1 MQWLPGFTDFFMSP
15 VTGRINLSAFP
26 DLTDDYIWIGDPNDR
41 PISSPIIID
50 LRLEIIDLRNRLSET
65 RFILQT
71 PSAGFDSSQALD
83 QLVNGILKHDTGV
96 VEIAVPGTDYMLPS
110 LTYKNVWIGDVT
122 NKPAEFP
129 RIQVENLPTMLNS
142 DPFKLL
148 GAYNLYSG
156 SSNPLSLGEPEII
169 LRINITNLPD
179 LTVGKL
185 WYGTDSSNPLNFGS
199 NRPVEITV
207 LPLTNMA
214 DLPTD
219 NVWVGDGSNRPAPSP
234 MIPISVLP
242 NLPTDNV
249 WVGDAMNRP
258 VPSTVI
264 PGGSLPDLAFTYI
277 WIGDASNR
285 PVASPH
291 IEIGNLPDLATN
303 NFWVGDGTNR
313 PVAVTVIPDDALP
326 DLAYTNIWIGS
337 VTNRPVASPNIEV
350 LNLPNL
356 TDTYL
361 WLGDGGNRPVEVPH
375 IEIENLPDLTWTY
388 IWRGDI
394 TGRPQESF
402 DLTSLEVFTIPGI
415 QADIVAINLAIG
427 VIQGQI
433 LVIQGQIT
441 VLEGAVAGLLTS
453 VGILQ
458 GQVVVLQGQIVALG
472 IRIDNLRLNTISAD
486 ADVSFYNFKIIN
498 LANPVDPTDGANKAY
513 VDSAIAAGTIV
524 LTGAVTGSGVVGTP
538 VATDLSQTI
547 TVGGDFQKFQFASD
561 FSKFQVSNSFVP
573 VSGTP
578 SETNIELRNNV
589 ASGYRFSHTTSIAD
603 ASFGGLSIKTFISDV
618 ESQTLISI
626 DEGLSLVINLPV
638 YITGGLSI
646 FSGPIIMDS
655 FPINN
660 LAMDTFPASTDA
672 VNVAYLNSQIAAG
685 TIVLTGNVTGSGF
698 VGTSFATTLNMTLD
712 TIPLAVANV
721 NLNSHKIINLLDP
734 TAAQDG
740 ATKNYVDSVLTTI
753 TLTGN
758 VTGSG
763 TTGTPFAT
771 TLNMTLDTIPL
782 AAANVNINTH
792 KLTNVV
798 NPTAA
803 QDAATKNYVDTS
815 ITAGTIVLT
824 GNVTGSGVVG
834 TSFATTLA
842 LSLDQITL
850 AAANVNINTHKLI
863 NVVNPTAAQDAATK
877 NYVDT
882 SIAAGTIVLTGNVT
896 GSGVVG
902 TPFATTLALSLDQI
916 TIAAANVNLNSHKI
930 TNLSTPTAG
939 TDAANKTYVDSA
951 IAAGTIVLTGNVTG
965 SGVVGT
971 PFATTLALSLDQITI
986 AAANVNLN
994 SHKITNLLTPTTG
1007 TDAANKSYVDSA
1019 IAAGTITLTG
1029 AVTGTGVVGTSF
1041 ATALSQTITVGGVN
1055 QFFNFSDPISVFILH
1070 NSFVPTAPN
1079 PNNLYLDFTNNNSD
1093 GYRLRQT
1100 TIFGGAGSGS
1110 FFLDQV
1116 VATVPTNLMGY
1127 SASLNAFTFVPDT
1140 NFTGTVF
1147 CNGAAPALKFP
1158 NSTLNRKI
1166 SLFESV
1172 ANDHQYFG
1180 FGVNSFILRYQVPGT
1195 TSDHVFYAGTS
1206 SSASNEVGRITGT
1219 GNFIIPGTSYST
1231 IIHGCINMQANA
1243 TGFTANSTW
1252 TKVAGTTALK
1262 SGNEFTMPSN
1272 NRLTYTGTTQAS
1284 IKTMVCATISFGYN
1298 SILGDVIKFALYKNA
1313 TILNFYLPITNTL
1326 LNGQQTVHL
1335 ENEVDLTTNDYVE
1348 IWANSSGGS
1357 TITVSDM
1364 SLRAIRV

>member
-26 DLTDDYIWIGDPNDR
+26 DLPDDYIWIGDFNDR
-41 PISSPIIID
+41 PIVSPIIMD
-50 LRLEIIDLRNRLSET
+50 LRLEIIDLRTRLSET
-65 RFILQT
+65 RFILQA
-71 PSAGFDSSQALD
+71 PSENFDSSQALN
-83 QLVNGILKHDTGV
+83 QLVDGILKHASGV
-96 VEIAVPGTDYMLPS
+96 VEIAIPGTDYMLPS

-142 DPFKLL
+142 DPNKLL

-185 WYGTDSSNPLNFGS
+185 WYGTNSSNPLNFGS

-219 NVWVGDGSNRPAPSP
+219 NVWVGDGSNRPVSSP

-242 NLPTDNV
+242 DLPTDNV

-258 VPSTVI
+258 VPSLVI

-313 PVAVTVIPDDALP
+313 PVAVMVIPSGALP
-326 DLAYTNIWIGS
+326 DLLSTNIWIGD
-337 VTNRPVASPNIEV
+337 VTNRPVASQNIEV
-350 LNLPNL
+350 INLPNL

-361 WLGDGGNRPVEVPH
+361 WLGDGTNRPVEVPH

-402 DLTSLEVFTIPGI
+402 DLTSMELFTIPGI

-427 VIQGQI
+427 IIQGQI
-433 LVIQGQIT
+433 LIIQGQIF
-441 VLEGAVAGLLTS
+441 VLEGDVAGLLAA
-453 VGILQ
+453 VIVLQ
-458 GQVVVLQGQIVALG
+458 GQVVVLQGQIFG
-472 IRIDNLRLNTISAD
+472 LRLNNIPAD
-486 ADVSFYNFKIIN
+486 ADVSFYNFKLIN
-498 LANPVDPTDGANKAY
+498 LADPINPTDGANKAY
-513 VDSAIAAGTIV
+513 VDSAISAGTIT

-538 VATDLSQTI
+538 FSTDLSQII
-547 TVGGDFQKFQFASD
+547 TVGGSFQRFQFA
-561 FSKFQVSNSFVP
+561 FAVSKFQASNSYIP
-573 VSGTP
+573 SSGDP
-578 SETNIELRNNV
+578 SETTIELRNNV
-589 ASGYRFSHTTSIAD
+589 ASGYRFSHTTSITD
-603 ASFGGLSIKTFISDV
+603 TSFGQLSLKNFISDV
-618 ESQTLISI
+618 EFQTIVSI
-626 DEGLSLVINLPV
+626 TDSLFIINFPV

-646 FSGPIIMDS
+646 FSGPLILDN
-655 FPINN
+655 FPIYN
-660 LAMDTFPASTDA
+660 LAMDTFPTGTDA
-672 VNVAYLNSQIAAG
+672 VNVSYLNSQIAAG

-698 VGTSFATTLNMTLD
+698 IGTSFATTLNMTLN

-721 NLNSHKIINLLDP
+721 NLNTHKIINVVNP
-734 TAAQDG
+734 TSAQDA
-740 ATKNYVDSVLTTI
+740 ATKSYVDSSIAGGTI
-753 TLTGN
+753 VLTGN

-763 TTGTPFAT
+763 VVGTSFAT
-771 TLNMTLDTIPL
+771 TLVLTLDQIPL
-782 AAANVNINTH
+782 AAANININTH

-815 ITAGTIVLT
+815 ISAGTIVLT

-842 LSLDQITL
+842 LSLDQIII

-902 TPFATTLALSLDQI
+902 TSFATTLALSLDQI

-971 PFATTLALSLDQITI
+971 SFATTLALSLDQIII
-986 AAANVNLN
+986 AAANVNVN
-994 SHKITNLLTPTTG
+994 SHKIINLSPPTAG

-1019 IAAGTITLTG
+1019 IAAGTIVLTG
-1029 AVTGTGVVGTSF
+1029 ATLGSGVVGTPI
-1041 ATALSQTITVGGVN
+1041 ATTLNQSITVGGAN
-1055 QFFNFSDPISVFILH
+1055 QFFRFSDSISIFEIQ
-1070 NSFVPTAPN
+1070 NSFVPTALLPS
-1079 PNNLYLDFTNNNSD
+1079 NLYLDFMNNAPD
-1093 GYRLRQT
+1093 GYRFRQT
-1100 TIFGGAGSGS
+1100 TIFGGASSGS
-1110 FFLDQV
+1110 FFLDKV

-1127 SASLNAFTFVPDT
+1127 SASLNVFTFVPDT

-1158 NSTLNRKI
+1158 NSTLSRKI
-1166 SLFESV
+1166 SLYETA

-1180 FGVNSFILRYQVPGT
+1180 FGVNTSALRYQVDAT
-1195 TSDHVFYAGTS
+1195 TSNHLFYAATS

-1219 GNFIIPGTSYST
+1219 GNLIIPGTSYSK
-1231 IIHGCINMQANA
+1231 IIHGSIAMQANG
-1243 TGFTANSTW
+1243 TGFTANATW
-1252 TKVAGTTALK
+1252 TKVAGTTTLI

-1284 IKTMVCATISFGYN
+1284 IKAIVSATVSWSYN
-1298 SILGDVIKFALYKNA
+1298 SLLANDIYFAIYKNG
-1313 TILNFYLPITNTL
+1313 TTVSYYLPYTSRALGGYQISAI
-1326 LNGQQTVHL
+1326 
-1335 ENEVDLTTNDYVE
+1335 ECEVDFATNDYVE
-1348 IWANSSGGS
+1348 VWGYSTGGS
-1357 TITVSDM
+1357 TITAWGM
-1364 SLRAIRV
+1364 SLTAIRV

>member
-26 DLTDDYIWIGDPNDR
+26 DIPDDYIWIGDPNDR
-41 PISSPIIID
+41 PVESPVIID
-50 LRLEIIDLRNRLSET
+50 LRLEIIDLRTRLSET
-65 RFILQT
+65 RFILQA
-71 PSAGFDSSQALD
+71 PSENFDSSQALNE
-83 QLVNGILKHDTGV
+83 LANGILKHDAGV
-96 VEIAVPGTDYMLPS
+96 VEIAVPGTDYMAPS
-110 LTYKNVWIGDVT
+110 LSFNNLWIGDVT
-122 NKPAEFP
+122 NKPAESA
-129 RIQVENLPTMLNS
+129 RIGVGNLPSFLNT
-142 DPFKLL
+142 DIDKLF
-148 GAYNLYSG
+148 GRYNLYSG
-156 SSNPLSLGEPEII
+156 NPQFPFTGEPQII

-179 LTVGKL
+179 LTVGRL
-185 WYGTDSSNPLNFGS
+185 WYGTNSIDPQNKGP
-199 NRPVEITV
+199 NRPVEIEV

-313 PVAVTVIPDDALP
+313 PIPVTVIPDDALP

-402 DLTSLEVFTIPGI
+402 DLTSMEVFTIPGI

-458 GQVVVLQGQIVALG
+458 GQVIVLQGQIVALG

-498 LANPVDPTDGANKAY
+498 LANPIDPTDGANKAY

-547 TVGGDFQKFQFASD
+547 TVGGAFQKFQFASD

-573 VSGTP
+573 ILGTP

-698 VGTSFATTLNMTLD
+698 VGTPFATTLNMTLD

-782 AAANVNINTH
+782 AV
-792 KLTNVV
+792 
-798 NPTAA
+798 
-803 QDAATKNYVDTS
+803 
-815 ITAGTIVLT
+815 
-824 GNVTGSGVVG
+824 
-834 TSFATTLA
+834 
-842 LSLDQITL
+842 
-850 AAANVNINTHKLI
+850 ANVNINTHKLI
-863 NVVNPTAAQDAATK
+863 NVVDPTAAQDGATK

-930 TNLSTPTAG
+930 TNLLAPTAG
-939 TDAANKTYVDSA
+939 TD
-951 IAAGTIVLTGNVTG
+951 G
-965 SGVVGT
+965 
-971 PFATTLALSLDQITI
+971 
-986 AAANVNLN
+986 
-994 SHKITNLLTPTTG
+994 
-1007 TDAANKSYVDSA
+1007 ANKSYVDSA

-1029 AVTGTGVVGTSF
+1029 AVTGTGVVGTPF
-1041 ATALSQTITVGGVN
+1041 ATALSQTITVGGATQN
-1055 QFFNFSDPISVFILH
+1055 FNFSDAISVFTLK

-1079 PNNLYLDFTNNNSD
+1079 PNDLYLDFMNNAPD
-1093 GYRLRQT
+1093 GYRFRHRT
-1100 TIFGGAGSGS
+1100 VFGGASSGS
-1110 FFLDQV
+1110 LFLDKV

-1127 SASLNAFTFVPDT
+1127 SATANAFTFVPDT

-1219 GNFIIPGTSYST
+1219 GNLIIPGTSYSNN
-1231 IIHGCINMQANA
+1231 IHGSIAMQANG
-1243 TGFTANSTW
+1243 TGFTANATW
-1252 TKVAGTTALK
+1252 TKVAGTTTLT

-1284 IKTMVCATISFGYN
+1284 IKAIVSATVSWSYN
-1298 SILGDVIKFALYKNA
+1298 SLLANDIYFAIYKNG
-1313 TILNFYLPITNTL
+1313 TTVSYYLPYTSRALGGYQISAI
-1326 LNGQQTVHL
+1326 
-1335 ENEVDLTTNDYVE
+1335 ECEVDFATNDYVE
-1348 IWANSSGGS
+1348 VWGYSTGGS
-1357 TITVSDM
+1357 TITAWGL
-1364 SLRAIRV
+1364 SLTAIRV

>member
-26 DLTDDYIWIGDPNDR
+26 DLQEGYIWVGDLNDR
-41 PISSPIIID
+41 PIPSSVIID
-50 LRLEIIDLRNRLSET
+50 LELKLSET
-65 RFILQT
+65 KFILQT
-71 PSAGFDSSQALD
+71 PSVGFDSSQALD

-122 NKPAEFP
+122 NKPTEFP
-129 RIQVENLPTMLNS
+129 RIQVENLPTMLNA

-156 SSNPLSLGEPEII
+156 SSSPLSLGEPEII

-258 VPSTVI
+258 VPSLVI

-313 PVAVTVIPDDALP
+313 PVPVTVIPSGALP
-326 DLAYTNIWIGS
+326 DLLSTNIWIGD
-337 VTNRPVASPNIEV
+337 VTNRPIASPHIEV
-350 LNLPNL
+350 GNLPNL
-356 TDTYL
+356 TETYL
-361 WLGDGGNRPVEVPH
+361 WLGNILNRPVEVPH

-415 QADIVAINLAIG
+415 QADIVGINLAIG
-427 VIQGQI
+427 IIQGQI
-433 LVIQGQIT
+433 LVIQGQIA
-441 VLEGAVAGLLTS
+441 VLEGAVTGLITA

-472 IRIDNLRLNTISAD
+472 LRIDNLRLNTISAD

-498 LANPVDPTDGANKAY
+498 LANPVNPTDGANKDY
-513 VDSAIAAGTIV
+513 VDSAIAAGTIT

-538 VATDLSQTI
+538 FATDLSQTI
-547 TVGGDFQKFQFASD
+547 TVGGDFQRFEFASD
-561 FSKFQVSNSFVP
+561 VSKFQVNNSFVP

-578 SETNIELRNNV
+578 SETNIEFRNNV
-589 ASGYRFSHTTSIAD
+589 ASGYRFSHTTSITD
-603 ASFGGLSIKTFISDV
+603 ASFGQLSLKNFISDV
-618 ESQTLISI
+618 ESQTIISI
-626 DEGLSLVINLPV
+626 TDSVSIGFPV

-646 FSGPIIMDS
+646 FSGPIIMDNY
-655 FPINN
+655 PIYS
-660 LAMDTFPASTDA
+660 LAMDTFPAGTDA
-672 VNVAYLNSQIAAG
+672 VNVSYLNSQIAAG

-721 NLNSHKIINLLDP
+721 NLNSHKIINLLNP

-815 ITAGTIVLT
+815 IAAGTIVLT

-834 TSFATTLA
+834 TPFATTLA

-902 TPFATTLALSLDQI
+902 TPFATTLVLSLDQI

-930 TNLSTPTAG
+930 INLLAPTAG
-939 TDAANKTYVDSA
+939 TDATNKT
-951 IAAGTIVLTGNVTG
+951 
-965 SGVVGT
+965 
-971 PFATTLALSLDQITI
+971 
-986 AAANVNLN
+986 
-994 SHKITNLLTPTTG
+994 
-1007 TDAANKSYVDSA
+1007 YVDSA

-1029 AVTGTGVVGTSF
+1029 AVTGTGVVGTPF
-1041 ATALSQTITVGGVN
+1041 ATALSQIITVGGATQN
-1055 QFFNFSDPISVFILH
+1055 FNFSDAISIFTLK
-1070 NSFVPTAPN
+1070 NSFVPTAVN
-1079 PNNLYLDFTNNNSD
+1079 PSDLYLDFMNNAPD
-1093 GYRLRQT
+1093 GYRFRHR
-1100 TIFGGAGSGS
+1100 TIFGGASSGS
-1110 FFLDQV
+1110 LFLDKV

-1127 SASLNAFTFVPDT
+1127 SASANVFTFVPDT

-1147 CNGAAPALKFP
+1147 CNGAGPALKFP

-1166 SLFESV
+1166 SLFESA

-1180 FGVNSFILRYQVPGT
+1180 FGINSFILRYQVPGT

-1219 GNFIIPGTSYST
+1219 GNLIIPGTSYSNN
-1231 IIHGCINMQANA
+1231 IHGCIAMQANG
-1243 TGFTANSTW
+1243 TGFTANATW
-1252 TKVAGTTALK
+1252 TKVAGTTTLT

-1284 IKTMVCATISFGYN
+1284 IKAIVSATVSWSYN
-1298 SILGDVIKFALYKNA
+1298 SLLANDIYFAIYKNG
-1313 TILNFYLPITNTL
+1313 TTLSYYLPYTSRALGGYQISAI
-1326 LNGQQTVHL
+1326 
-1335 ENEVDLTTNDYVE
+1335 ECEVDFATNDYVE
-1348 IWANSSGGS
+1348 VWGYSTGGS
-1357 TITVSDM
+1357 TITAWGM
-1364 SLRAIRV
+1364 SLTAIRV

>member
-50 LRLEIIDLRNRLSET
+50 LRLEIIDLRRRLSET
-65 RFILQT
+65 PFILQA
-71 PSAGFDSSQALD
+71 PSENFDSSQALN
-83 QLVNGILKHDTGV
+83 QLVDGILKHQSGV
-96 VEIAVPGTDYMLPS
+96 VEIAIPGTDYMSSS
-110 LTYKNVWIGDVT
+110 LTYQNIWIGDITNKAVESPQIQIGNLPDLPVTFIWIGDVT
-122 NKPAEFP
+122 SRPVPQA
-129 RIQVENLPTMLNS
+129 RIGVENLPSMVNT
-142 DPFKLL
+142 DIDKLF
-148 GAYNLYSG
+148 GRYNLYSG
-156 SSNPLSLGEPEII
+156 NPLFPFTGIPQVI

-179 LTVGKL
+179 LTVGNL
-185 WYGTDSSNPLNFGS
+185 WYGTNSIDPQNKGP

-285 PVASPH
+285 PVAFPH
-291 IEIGNLPDLATN
+291 IEIGNLPDLPTD

-313 PVAVTVIPDDALP
+313 PVPVTVIPSGALP
-326 DLAYTNIWIGS
+326 DLLSTNIWIGD
-337 VTNRPVASPNIEV
+337 VTNRPIASPHIEV
-350 LNLPNL
+350 GNLPDL
-356 TDTYL
+356 TETYL
-361 WLGDGGNRPVEVPH
+361 WLGNALNRPVEVAH

-402 DLTSLEVFTIPGI
+402 DLTYMEVFTIPGI
-415 QADIVAINLAIG
+415 QLDISLLNAAVT

-433 LVIQGQIT
+433 LVIQGEILVLQGQVS
-441 VLEGAVAGLLTS
+441 VLEGYVA
-453 VGILQ
+453 ILQ
-458 GQVVVLQGQIVALG
+458 GQVIVIQAQIVALG
-472 IRIDNLRLNTISAD
+472 VRIDDLRLNTIPAD

-498 LANPVDPTDGANKAY
+498 LANPVNPTDGANKDY
-513 VDSAIAAGTIV
+513 VDSAIAAGTIT

-538 VATDLSQTI
+538 FATALSQTI
-547 TVGGDFQKFQFASD
+547 TVGGDFQRFQFASAI
-561 FSKFQVSNSFVP
+561 SKFQASNSFVP
-573 VSGTP
+573 IMGTP
-578 SETNIELRNNV
+578 SETNIELRNDV
-589 ASGYRFSHTTSIAD
+589 ASGYRFSHTTSIGD
-603 ASFGGLSIKTFISDV
+603 GSFGEFFLKSFTSDGAGTTIVAITSDGFFSIYS
-618 ESQTLISI
+618 
-626 DEGLSLVINLPV
+626 PV
-638 YITGGLSI
+638 YISGGLSI
-646 FSGPIIMDS
+646 FSGPLIMDS
-655 FPINN
+655 YTIEG
-660 LAMDTFPASTDA
+660 LAMALSPAGTDA
-672 VNVAYLNSQIAAG
+672 VNVSYLNSQIAAG

-721 NLNSHKIINLLDP
+721 NLNTHKIINVVNP
-734 TAAQDG
+734 TAAQDA

-815 ITAGTIVLT
+815 I
-824 GNVTGSGVVG
+824 
-834 TSFATTLA
+834 
-842 LSLDQITL
+842 
-850 AAANVNINTHKLI
+850 
-863 NVVNPTAAQDAATK
+863 
-877 NYVDT
+877 
-882 SIAAGTIVLTGNVT
+882 
-896 GSGVVG
+896 
-902 TPFATTLALSLDQI
+902 
-916 TIAAANVNLNSHKI
+916 
-930 TNLSTPTAG
+930 
-939 TDAANKTYVDSA
+939 
-951 IAAGTIVLTGNVTG
+951 AAGTIVLTGNVTG

-994 SHKITNLLTPTTG
+994 SHKITNLLTPTAG

-1029 AVTGTGVVGTSF
+1029 AVTGTGVVGTPF
-1041 ATALSQTITVGGVN
+1041 ATALSQTITVGGATQN
-1055 QFFNFSDPISVFILH
+1055 FNFSDAISIFTLK

-1079 PNNLYLDFTNNNSD
+1079 PSNLYLDFMNNAPD
-1093 GYRLRQT
+1093 GYRLRQKT
-1100 TIFGGAGSGS
+1100 TFGGSTVGN
-1110 FFLDQV
+1110 FFLDKV
-1116 VATVPTNLMGY
+1116 IATTPTNLMTY
-1127 SASLNAFTFVPDT
+1127 DHTADTFTFVPAT

-1158 NSTLNRKI
+1158 NSTLSRKI
-1166 SLFESV
+1166 SLYETA

-1180 FGVNSFILRYQVPGT
+1180 FGVNSFTLRYQVEGT
-1195 TSDHVFYAGTS
+1195 ASDHVFYAGLTS
-1206 SSASNEVGRITGT
+1206 STSQEVARVTGT
-1219 GNFIIPGTSYST
+1219 GNLIIPGTSYST
-1231 IIHGCINMQANA
+1231 VIHGSITMQANG
-1243 TGFTANSTW
+1243 TGFTANATW
-1252 TKVAGTTALK
+1252 TKVAGTTTLI

-1284 IKTMVCATISFGYN
+1284 IKAIVSATVSWSYGSVVANDIY
-1298 SILGDVIKFALYKNA
+1298 FAIYKNG
-1313 TILNFYLPITNTL
+1313 TTVYYYLPYTSRALGGYQISA
-1326 LNGQQTVHL
+1326 L
-1335 ENEVDLTTNDYVE
+1335 ECEVDFTTNDYVE
-1348 IWANSSGGS
+1348 VWGYSTGGS
-1357 TITVSDM
+1357 TITAWGI
-1364 SLRAIRV
+1364 SLTAIRV